1 VAIDLAGDLAKLRSG
16 KPRTFDQWLTVAD
29 DDTKDMVLAA
39 IADVS
44 IPANPLAKLLA
55 DKHGIPITR
64 ETIVKRRESC

>member
-44 IPANPLAKLLA
+44 IPANPLAKLLT